1 MKGSGPTRPSCSS
14 VAMTHDFEAIYRDH
28 VQRVARWAGWL
39 LRSPADVEDVVQD
52 VFVTAHRLL
61 PGFRGEAQIST
72 WLFRLTANA
81 VRHHERRARRR
92 RWLRLGAS
100 MLATGEPEPPT
111 PDQLLEST
119 RDLRALRDA
128 LDSLPDKYRT
138 VLILA
143 RLEGLPGEQI
153 AEITETKVATVWV
166 RLHRARAA
174 LAERFAKRR
183 EQPEASLPTF
193 PAHARQPGGP
203 T

>member
-1 MKGSGPTRPSCSS
+1 
-14 VAMTHDFEAIYRDH
+14 MTHDFDAIYRDH

-39 LRSPADVEDVVQD
+39 LRSPGDVEDVVQD

-61 PGFRGEAQIST
+61 PGFRGEAEIAT

-92 RWLRLGAS
+92 RWLRLGARV
-100 MLATGEPEPPT
+100 LTTFEPEPPT
-111 PDQLLEST
+111 PEQILEST
-119 RDLRALRDA
+119 RDLRALREA

-143 RLEGLPGEQI
+143 RLEGLSGEQI

-166 RLHRARAA
+166 RLHRARAE
-174 LAERFAKRR
+174 LAARFAKRR
-183 EQPEASLPTF
+183 EQPERAPPGI